1 MNMHYIFWAMV
12 SYAIGL
18 ILFTAIG
25 LIMLHFKVNLY
36 IYMLF
41 AVCMCMDFNKI
52 EDIYDWIMARNLR
65 HNIYLYHL

>member
-1 MNMHYIFWAMV
+1 MV

-18 ILFTAIG
+18 ILFTVIG
-25 LIMLHFKVNLY
+25 LIVLPFKVNLY

-41 AVCMCMDFNKI
+41 VVYMCMDFNKI
-52 EDIYDWIMARNLR
+52 EEIYDWIMNRNLS